1 MNLLTAGILAYVG
14 SQVYQSLKRKA
25 FTLTVAV
32 PRGWVEVDEGMFRAS
47 RSDRAFVIL
56 HKTPEE
62 VLAESQH
69 YQAVKSDEQTDN
81 RAAKGRYQYDA
92 QQDDDY

>member
-56 HKTPEE
+56 HKTP
-62 VLAESQH
+62 
-69 YQAVKSDEQTDN
+69 
-81 RAAKGRYQYDA
+81 
-92 QQDDDY
+92 